1 MALLAQDLSGGAL
14 GSRLN
19 YTLCMDVAKSSYSI
33 TCIKGTP
40 CPPGQDV
47 AKAVYAGDGETYNVD
62 WSGKCTKVACPHPR
76 CDPPDGMPFS
86 FLLLDDD
93 SRGVAKRVR
102 PHPTAALLA
111 AAAAGTSVLRWLAT
125 RAVG

>member
-1 MALLAQDLSGGAL
+1 MALLAQDLSGGAQ
-14 GSRLN
+14 GSQLN

-40 CPPGQDV
+40 CPPGPNV
-47 AKAVYAGDGETYNVD
+47 AKAVYSGDGETYNVD
-62 WSGKCTKVACPHPR
+62 WSGKCTKAACPHPR

-93 SRGVAKRVR
+93 SRGVAKRVS
-102 PHPTAALLA
+102 PTAALLA

-125 RAVG
+125 RAAG